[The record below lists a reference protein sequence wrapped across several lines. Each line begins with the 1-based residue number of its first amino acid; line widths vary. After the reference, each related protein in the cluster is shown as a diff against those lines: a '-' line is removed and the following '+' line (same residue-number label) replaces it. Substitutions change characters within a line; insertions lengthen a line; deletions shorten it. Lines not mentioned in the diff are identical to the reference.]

1 VLDTAI
7 AKCEEVYKRE
17 IDNDTHPK
25 GEVCLV
31 LSADT
36 IIISHMGKI
45 LEKPRSE
52 IEHIQMLQMLRDE
65 GTHKVVTAV
74 CVMAPTKAA
83 TDPGYKQETHVE
95 ETTVKFDPNGTQY
108 CTLNAMRYET
118 IADMKF
124 SDGRPNHRIREDP
137 RRRG

>member
-1 VLDTAI
+1 MSPWVYVLATARE
-7 AKCEEVYKRE
+7 KCEEVYTRE

-25 GEVCLV
+25 GEVALV

-65 GTHKVVTAV
+65 KTHKVVTAV

-83 TDPGYKQETHVE
+83 TNPGYAQETHVE
-95 ETTVKFDPNGTQY
+95 ETTVKFDPNGKQHP
-108 CTLNAMRYET
+108 L
-118 IADMKF
+118 
-124 SDGRPNHRIREDP
+124 
-137 RRRG
+137 